1 MALDAEV
8 RLVTRSGRRSPAAS
22 RWRAWA
28 GAVVFGLALG
38 ACTPDHPT
46 TPTEETA
53 PATAEQ
59 SLGGSGNLGT
69 GLGAKLLRC
78 RPLPAAHASA
88 VIGPGGG
95 TLTVGPHTLVVPP
108 GGLSY
113 SLTITGDVP
122 SDTVNSIRFRP
133 QGLQFESGHPA
144 RLTMSYANC
153 PLLGRLLPKRIAYTT
168 DLLGI
173 LEILLSLDNV
183 LLQKVSAQ
191 INHFSRYAIAW

>member
-1 MALDAEV
+1 
-8 RLVTRSGRRSPAAS
+8 
-22 RWRAWA
+22 
-28 GAVVFGLALG
+28 VFGLALG

-46 TPTEETA
+46 TPTQESA
-53 PATAEQ
+53 PGTPDQ
-59 SLGGSGNLGT
+59 SVGGSGTLGT
-69 GLGAKLLRC
+69 SLGVKLLRC
-78 RPLPAAHASA
+78 TALPAAHASA

-95 TLTVGPHTLVVPP
+95 TLTVGPHTLEVPP
-108 GGLSY
+108 GALSY

-122 SDTVNSIRFRP
+122 NDTFNSIRFQP

-168 DLLGI
+168 DLLRI
-173 LEILLSLDNV
+173 LEILLSLDDS

-191 INHFSRYAIAW
+191 VNHFSRYAIAW